1 MTANP
6 SVLEDSS
13 WNVTAVGHTDLNGHG
28 DCMHVN
34 VQGNYA
40 YVAHMG
46 DDRVGTSVVDVS
58 DPTRPTVVTQL
69 ETPAG
74 THSHKVQVVGD
85 VLVVNHERNPA
96 EPNATE
102 WSAGLK
108 FFDISDPHRPK
119 EIGFFPTP
127 GKGVHRMTYL
137 EPPYVYLC
145 GSDTGYS
152 DQFLIIIDARDPSR
166 PVEVGRWW
174 FPGMR
179 TGSGEVP
186 SWPSQRRY
194 AHHHANIRGDR
205 AYATWWDAGLVI
217 LDIADRS
224 APRLVSHLE
233 FDPTQSGATHS
244 ALPLPGRDILVV
256 TDEAVDDGRAGI
268 FPKRVRVVDI
278 SDETKP
284 VVLSTFPIP
293 DGDFAD
299 RGGRFGPHNVHE
311 MRPGSYRSAHRVHLT
326 YFNAGLRIID
336 VTDPEAPVETGF
348 YVPRPAPGNASIQLN
363 DLTVTEDGLIFVTD
377 RAGGGLYILRDEF
390 A

>member
-1 MTANP
+1 MTAHP
-6 SVLEDSS
+6 SALEDAS
-13 WNVTAVGHTDLNGHG
+13 WNITAVGRTDLNGHG

-34 VQGNYA
+34 VQGDYA

-46 DDRVGTSVVDVS
+46 GDRVGTSVVDVS

-74 THSHKVQVVGD
+74 THSHKVQVVD
-85 VLVVNHERNPA
+85 DILVVNHERNPA
-96 EPNATE
+96 EPNATR

-108 FFDISDPHRPK
+108 FFDISDPRRPK

-137 EPPYVYLC
+137 EPPYIYLC
-145 GSDTGYS
+145 GSDLGYS
-152 DQFLIIIDARDPSR
+152 DQFLIIVDAADPSR

-186 SWPSQRRY
+186 GWPAGRRY

-217 LDIADRS
+217 LDIADPS
-224 APRLVSHLE
+224 APRLVSHLQ
-233 FDPTQSGATHS
+233 FDPTESGATHS

-256 TDEAVDDGRAGI
+256 TDEAVNDGREGI

-278 SDETKP
+278 SDETNP
-284 VVLSTFPIP
+284 VVVSMFPIP

-311 MRPGSYRSAHRVHLT
+311 MRPGSYRSANRVHLT
-326 YFNAGLRIID
+326 YFNAGLRILD
-336 VTDPEAPVETGF
+336 VSDPTAPAETGF
-348 YVPRPAPGNASIQLN
+348 YVPRPAPGAESIQLN
-363 DLTVTEDGLIFVTD
+363 DLTVTEDGLVFVTD
-377 RAGGGLYILRDEF
+377 RAGGGLYILRDEL

>member
-1 MTANP
+1 MTAHP
-6 SVLEDSS
+6 SVLEDAS

-46 DDRVGTSVVDVS
+46 GDRVGTSVVDVS
-58 DPTRPTVVTQL
+58 DPARPRVVTQV

-74 THSHKVQVVGD
+74 THSHKVQVVD
-85 VLVVNHERNPA
+85 DIMVVNHERNPA

-108 FFDISDPHRPK
+108 FFDISDPSRPK

-127 GKGVHRMTYL
+127 GKGTHRMTYL
-137 EPPYVYLC
+137 EPPYIYLS
-145 GSDTGYS
+145 GSDHGYS
-152 DQFLIIIDARDPSR
+152 DQFLIIVDAGDPSR

-174 FPGMR
+174 LPGMR
-179 TGSGEVP
+179 IGAGEVP
-186 SWPSQRRY
+186 GWPRRRRY
-194 AHHHANIRGDR
+194 AHHHANVRGDR

-217 LDIADRS
+217 LDIADPS
-224 APRLVSHLE
+224 APRLVSHLR

-256 TDEAVDDGRAGI
+256 TDEAVNHGREGI
-268 FPKRVRVVDI
+268 FPKQVRVVDI

-284 VVLSTFPIP
+284 VVVSTFPIP
-293 DGDFAD
+293 DGNFAD
-299 RGGRFGPHNVHE
+299 QGGRFGPHNVHE
-311 MRPGSYRSAHRVHLT
+311 MRPGSYRSANRVHLT
-326 YFNAGLRIID
+326 YFNAGLRILD
-336 VTDPEAPVETGF
+336 VTDPRAPIETGF
-348 YVPRPAPGNASIQLN
+348 YIPRPAQGAKEIQLN

-377 RAGGGLYILRDEF
+377 RAGGGLYILRDEL